1 MNEFSLI
8 DTYFKPLGEI
18 ANQDAASPNVVMGIG
33 DDCALLAAKPG
44 YQLAV
49 SADTLVAG
57 IHFPET
63 THPIDIGYKALAVNL
78 SDLAAMGAEPAWFSL
93 CLTLPEQNESWLK
106 GFVQGLEILARQF
119 NVPLVGGDTT
129 KGPLTIT
136 IQVAG
141 WVEQGAAMLRR
152 EAQPGDH
159 IYVAGQLGWPY
170 LGLRILQQTLP
181 PEIGLTNRERQF
193 ALERFLRPLPQLA
206 LASVIKNHVNSAIDI
221 SDGLYA
227 DLNHLIVASGVGAAI
242 DPASVPVAEPL
253 RGYQNDLAHQLQD
266 SETEASKIINNAIN
280 FGDEYQLLF
289 TLPAESVALLQMSVA
304 AMSLNSPQ
312 QTLYKIG
319 EIIATEGLHDKQG
332 NSLLAQGYKHF

>member
-18 ANQDAASPNVVMGIG
+18 ANQEAASPNVVMGIG
-33 DDCALLAAKPG
+33 DDCALLAVKPG

-57 IHFPET
+57 VHFPEA

-129 KGPLTIT
+129 KGPLTIS

-141 WVEQGAAMLRR
+141 WVPQGSAMMRSG
-152 EAQPGDH
+152 AKSGDL
-159 IYVAGQLGWPY
+159 IYVAGALGWPY
-170 LGLRILQQTLP
+170 LGFHSVQKNRTAELALNQREQQ
-181 PEIGLTNRERQF
+181 I
-193 ALERFLRPLPQLA
+193 ALERFLRPVPQVH
-206 LASVIKNHVNSAIDI
+206 LASVIRDHASAAIDV

-227 DLNHLIVASGVGAAI
+227 DLQHMLTASGVGARIDVNAI
-242 DPASVPVAEPL
+242 PVADPL
-253 RGYQNDLAHQLQD
+253 LSCRND
-266 SETEASKIINNAIN
+266 AS
-280 FGDEYQLLF
+280 
-289 TLPAESVALLQMSVA
+289 
-304 AMSLNSPQ
+304 Q
-312 QTLYKIG
+312 QSQHLDPMPVTFLIR
-319 EIIATEGLHDKQG
+319 L
-332 NSLLAQGYKHF
+332 